1 MVACGGNSGSG
12 IFGEMPNIYREKI
25 VEFALKGKSMAEDIK
40 DCSHEEALAMLEE
53 MREYVET
60 VNEEIKTE
68 LTPHID
74 ELKGTSIPCE
84 VSDSVPY
91 TLVGDMTIT
100 DVTLPKLKLTSS
112 PKPLALHVEGAVVC
126 TDTIYEY
133 NEYFGKSV
141 YMLMSTSDGEY
152 VKSMTTGAEYKG
164 ERHFVIA
171 DASWGGTYE
180 KACLFPGDTL
190 NMKFKIEEEDML
202 AVVGRMKNGVI
213 FSLDPSWSRAENKL
227 KVPGPGCCCWPF
239 RQRSHGQEEDNRC
252 CRQNKIDTP
261 DRYF

>member
-1 MVACGGNSGSG
+1 MKAGFLKVSCLIAGAMAMVACGGNSGSG

-25 VEFALKGKSMAEDIK
+25 VEFALKGKSMAEDVK
-40 DCSHEEALAMLEE
+40 DCSHEEALDMLEE

-112 PKPLALHVEGAVVC
+112 SKPLALHVEGAVVC

-152 VKSMTTGAEYKG
+152 VKNMTTYAEHEG

-190 NMKFKIEEEDML
+190 KMKFKIEEEDMPIDIVNKCEKL
-202 AVVGRMKNGVI
+202 HFVTKSVY
-213 FSLDPSWSRAENKL
+213 DAEKKIIDDKKEAWEKL
-227 KVPGPGCCCWPF
+227 IA
-239 RQRSHGQEEDNRC
+239 EELGMDE
-252 CRQNKIDTP
+252 
-261 DRYF
+261 